1 MLNKI
6 PSQKSMEQII
16 AKSRQKG
23 SSLVEFMMYLGL
35 GALVIVLAVNWYRQA
50 KLTSDVTA
58 TIQNIGVLTTGIRNA
73 FAQQGTYEGLTN
85 TIVLSSNGVPEGMRV
100 PNDSSLIRSS
110 FATDGVDIT
119 PENVGGVDDDGF
131 GILFKEVPLRA
142 CNELV
147 NKTFRTYFKLEI
159 DGTEITPN
167 STVADI
173 QGACGF
179 DESDGGNDFV
189 EIKWLDR

>member
-1 MLNKI
+1 MFSQNVIQKGKQLPNKK
-6 PSQKSMEQII
+6 Q
-16 AKSRQKG
+16 RG

-35 GALVIVLAVNWYRQA
+35 GALVIIMAVNWYRQA
-50 KLTSDVTA
+50 KLTSDVSA
-58 TIQNIGVLTTGIRNA
+58 TIQNLGVLTTNIRNS

-100 PNDSSLIRSS
+100 PSDDSLIRSS

-119 PENVGGVDDDGF
+119 PENVGGIDDDGF
-131 GILFKEVPLRA
+131 GILFKEVPIRA

-147 NKTFRTYFKLEI
+147 QKTYRTYFQVDVGGTII
-159 DGTEITPN
+159 DPSLN
-167 STVADI
+167 VADI
-173 QGACGF
+173 QAACGF
-179 DESDGGNDFV
+179 AESNGTNQLI